1 LENIFVLN
9 KRDSFNLLYDN
20 YTSALREKQKKQ
32 LFYKVKLLVTKEIS
46 LFFGKKLFCLK
57 RSTFSQLK
65 VNYDCIIEQS
75 ITLNNNLRL
84 GLKSLENYF
93 KFFMKRA
100 LLEINSYSEFSST
113 IKENKH
119 LEEEDQKIKR
129 NLTGALSILMF
140 VKNLVVK
147 KEKLFFKKIC
157 FRYRSLKK
165 RIDHFIVLNVSEV
178 NLSIE
183 KEINKKTKMLKYL
196 CLIQKMM
203 RIRQKHAISNRYS
216 SLSNYFFVW
225 RRVYV
230 TEISQI
236 LLMNQIEEINE
247 MNVYLNK
254 EIDQSIRSY

>member
-20 YTSALREKQKKQ
+20 YTSALREEKKKQ

-46 LFFGKKLFCLK
+46 LFFGKKLL
-57 RSTFSQLK
+57 
-65 VNYDCIIEQS
+65 
-75 ITLNNNLRL
+75 
-84 GLKSLENYF
+84 
-93 KFFMKRA
+93 
-100 LLEINSYSEFSST
+100 NSYSEFSST